1 MDISKCHVSGIVI
14 SMSFIKQ
21 RMLSFAYC
29 PYLDN
34 IKKSDEMEKKKQKD
48 TNCMDQNDYA
58 KET

>member
-1 MDISKCHVSGIVI
+1 
-14 SMSFIKQ
+14 MSFIKQ